1 MLSSA
6 DHMLMY
12 HPNLQPPN
20 YNETVPL
27 QLHSEAIEHSKEFL
41 NYNNLFEPW
50 CDYLSELLLKNQ
62 VSQTDDMLQ
71 MWDHVGEDYISKLNS
86 EIF

>member
-1 MLSSA
+1 M
-6 DHMLMY
+6 H
-12 HPNLQPPN
+12 HPHLHPPN

-27 QLHSEAIEHSKEFL
+27 LPHSEAIEHSKEFL

-50 CDYLSELLLKNQ
+50 CDYLSELFLKNQ
-62 VSQTDDMLQ
+62 VSQTDDLLH
-71 MWDHVGEDYISKLNS
+71 MWDDVGDDYINKLNS

>member
-1 MLSSA
+1 M
-6 DHMLMY
+6 H

-20 YNETVPL
+20 YNETVTL
-27 QLHSEAIEHSKEFL
+27 QPHSEAIEHSKEFL

-50 CDYLSELLLKNQ
+50 CDYLSELFLKKQ
-62 VSQTDDMLQ
+62 VSQTSELLQ
-71 MWDHVGEDYISKLNS
+71 MWDNVGEDYINKLNS